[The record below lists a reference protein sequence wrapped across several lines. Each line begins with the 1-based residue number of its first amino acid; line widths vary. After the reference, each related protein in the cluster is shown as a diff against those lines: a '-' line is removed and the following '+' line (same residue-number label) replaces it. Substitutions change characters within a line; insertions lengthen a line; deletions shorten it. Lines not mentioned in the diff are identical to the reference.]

1 MCNFNK
7 HDEDTKAF
15 IHLFMKKA
23 SQNIG
28 GVNFLLS
35 LIESIKEKKPN
46 ALILS
51 EKQVKSKEAKIEWNK
66 VVFKDKLDVLEELI
80 HSRRST
86 EGYNFNIL
94 KEENSKKAK
103 KILNMV
109 KTLSPIEFVVS
120 ADEGDGFTFKIFDK
134 IEEDFVSINPIFI
147 AIFFCSS
154 EFTKKALKYE
164 V

>member
-86 EGYNFNIL
+86 EGT
-94 KEENSKKAK
+94 
-103 KILNMV
+103 
-109 KTLSPIEFVVS
+109 TL
-120 ADEGDGFTFKIFDK
+120 IF
-134 IEEDFVSINPIFI
+134 
-147 AIFFCSS
+147 
-154 EFTKKALKYE
+154 
-164 V
+164 

>member
-147 AIFFCSS
+147 AIFFC
-154 EFTKKALKYE
+154 
-164 V
+164 